1 MGQEIDKQHFLHAD
15 FERFQD
21 RLTEETHTLREWF
34 REGRFSSGPNVGGFE
49 LEAWL
54 VDSHCRPTPIGDAF
68 LERIDRHIATSELGR
83 FNIEL
88 NGKPQILQ
96 SKALRRLHGEIQ
108 RHWDESNRIAAELGA
123 GLIAIG
129 ILPSVRQEDFSF
141 ANMSPLNR
149 YHALNEQTLRLR
161 HGQPLRINI
170 QGRDHLELAYKSVM
184 LEAATTSFQIHLQVK
199 PAEAVR
205 VYNSALLLSAPIVA
219 VSANAPYLFSKDLWD
234 ETRLPL
240 FEQAVDARDRSI
252 SQPMLARV
260 GFGSGYI
267 RASLMECFEENVSA
281 FPILLPI
288 DLSHDQLPLPHLRL
302 HNGTIWRWNRPLI
315 GFDVT
320 GKPHLRIEHRV
331 VPAGP
336 SIPDMLANAALFF
349 GLARHYSQLDS
360 PPEES
365 IPFNVARDNLYMA
378 ARHGLRA
385 HLTWIGGHSVAIAE
399 LFQSELL
406 SAAQAGL
413 EALEL
418 DRDDINDYLGI
429 IEARLASGR
438 NGTTW
443 QRTWV
448 ERHGHDMEALTAAYR
463 ERQASGKPVHE
474 WEV

>member
-15 FERFQD
+15 FQRFQE
-21 RLTEETHTLREWF
+21 RLAEETHTLRAWF
-34 REGRFSSGPNVGGFE
+34 HENRFSNGPNVGGFE

-54 VDSHCRPTPIGDAF
+54 VDSHCRPAPIGDAF
-68 LERIDRHIATSELGR
+68 LDRVDRHIATSELGR
-83 FNIEL
+83 FNVEL
-88 NGKPQILQ
+88 NGNPQILQ
-96 SKALRRLHGEIQ
+96 GKALRRMHEEIQ
-108 RHWDESNRIAAELGA
+108 RNWDECNRIAAGLGA

-170 QGRDHLELAYKSVM
+170 QGRNHLETTYKSVM

-205 VYNSALLLSAPIVA
+205 IYNAALLLSAPMVA
-219 VSANAPYLFSKDLWD
+219 VSANAPYLFGKDLWD

-240 FEQAVDARDRSI
+240 FEQAVDARDRNI
-252 SQPMLARV
+252 GRPMLPRV

-267 RASLMECFEENVSA
+267 RTSLMECFEENVNG
-281 FPILLPI
+281 FPVLLPM
-288 DLSHDQLPLPHLRL
+288 DLSSDPLPLSHLRL

-315 GFDVT
+315 GFDAA
-320 GKPHLRIEHRV
+320 GEPHLRIEHRV

-336 SIPDMLANAALFF
+336 GISDMVANAALFF

-360 PPEES
+360 PPEKS
-365 IPFNVARDNLYMA
+365 LPFDIARENLYLAARD
-378 ARHGLRA
+378 GLRA
-385 HLTWIGGHSVAIAE
+385 RLTWTGGHSAAVAE

-406 SAAQAGL
+406 PAAHAGL
-413 EALEL
+413 QTLEL
-418 DRDDINDYLGI
+418 DRDDIDDYLGI
-429 IEARLASGR
+429 IEARTASGR
-438 NGTTW
+438 NGAAW
-443 QRTWV
+443 QRSWV

-463 ERQASGKPVHE
+463 ERQAGGKPAHE
-474 WEV
+474 WEL